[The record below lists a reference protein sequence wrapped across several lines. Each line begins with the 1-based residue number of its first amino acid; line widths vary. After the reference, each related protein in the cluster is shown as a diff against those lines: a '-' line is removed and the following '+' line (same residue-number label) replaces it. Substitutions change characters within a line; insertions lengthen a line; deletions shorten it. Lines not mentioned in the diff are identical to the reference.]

1 MTSVDT
7 FRENVFCYVPYI
19 QGFSAMSPN
28 ASDSSFVKAEIDFDT
43 CRIVFVTLDG
53 AHEDRRAGLRNINW
67 VGCLWRLNE
76 WPSIFQL
83 NAKRLIRCRVPSP

>member
-28 ASDSSFVKAEIDFDT
+28 APDLSFVKAEIDFDT
-43 CRIVFVTLDG
+43 CRIVFVTRDG
-53 AHEDRRAGLRNINW
+53 AHEDRRAGLRKGRYLKD
-67 VGCLWRLNE
+67 VRAGRGGGGY
-76 WPSIFQL
+76 PQSGRQY
-83 NAKRLIRCRVPSP
+83 